1 MKSLVTM
8 LLALGLA
15 APLDTPVFAQDMPTD
30 EASCT
35 DAGMQWDADMGE
47 CKPAE

>member
-1 MKSLVTM
+1 M

-15 APLDTPVFAQDMPTD
+15 APLATPVFAQDEAPTD